1 MHCTKC
7 GNEVTDTNKF
17 CGNCGISLLSTNSA
31 EGDGSLNIAGSNT
44 ISNSHLHVGDVYQSE
59 SQEERACI
67 DRAYIKPVTL
77 AGSPVKTSWLI
88 VSGLVGFVGSWAS
101 IFSVFGSSWQFL
113 FLIVLAF
120 SMFLF
125 MNGII
130 LWKTRF
136 SRLKWFNLES
146 NKDGEVFLTK
156 IAGVCPKCD
165 GTLKLVDLKVSQNS
179 RKTFVRCSRNGD
191 HIWNFDPT
199 VLD

>member
-17 CGNCGISLLSTNSA
+17 CGNCGVSLLSTNSA

-101 IFSVFGSSWQFL
+101 IFSVLGSSWQFL
-113 FLIVLAF
+113 FLIVLAL
-120 SMFLF
+120 SMFFF
-125 MNGII
+125 MNGIV

-179 RKTFVRCSRNGD
+179 SKTFVRCSRNGD